1 MDVSWMIKKAE
12 RQRIDAFEL
21 WFKKKIPESPLDC
34 KEIQPVYPKANQSWI
49 FIGRTD
55 AEAETPILWPPDAKN
70 WHTRKDP
77 DAGKDGITDVMD
89 MCLSRLWELVMDR
102 EAWCA
107 SVHGVAKSRT
117 WLTELNYSGLLHV
130 RAQWLVTLCVPM
142 DYSPP
147 GSSVH
152 GIFQERILEWV
163 AISYYPRSSQFRD
176 RTRAS
181 WNSCTDKQIPTS
193 VPPGKPLTV
202 ECIHVNI
209 YLKAAYIVQ
218 YRINR
223 HKE

>member
-1 MDVSWMIKKAE
+1 MASLTRWTWVWVS
-12 RQRIDAFEL
+12 
-21 WFKKKIPESPLDC
+21 SG
-34 KEIQPVYPKANQSWI
+34 SWWW
-49 FIGRTD
+49 T
-55 AEAETPILWPPDAKN
+55 
-70 WHTRKDP
+70 
-77 DAGKDGITDVMD
+77 GKPG
-89 MCLSRLWELVMDR
+89 
-102 EAWCA
+102 A

-130 RAQWLVTLCVPM
+130 RAQWRVTLCVPM